1 MVTQA
6 AHHSAVSQKADTRAQ
21 PCTCKMTRIKY
32 DMRHG
37 MHVQAQAHST
47 QVGPLREGTFD
58 ACTLYTPDRCG
69 RQPSIKEAKKPRGA
83 TAAGTVWP
91 RSNSKCAQAPQVAPK
106 KQAAPLSTR
115 AAGPAPENPKPSTA
129 VKPAAGPRK
138 GHYGSYVHTHLNVRA
153 GGCWRSNHNGA
164 QWLQV
169 AKIIWW
175 ELMNDKNSLFTHT
188 NMHPN

>member
-1 MVTQA
+1 
-6 AHHSAVSQKADTRAQ
+6 
-21 PCTCKMTRIKY
+21 
-32 DMRHG
+32 

-153 GGCWRSNHNGA
+153 HSGSVAHSHAPNSTCKHGTHDAIYCTSSNN
-164 QWLQV
+164 QV
-169 AKIIWW
+169 DQVLCGHSPPGPRIKG
-175 ELMNDKNSLFTHT
+175 
-188 NMHPN
+188 